1 MFAAKP
7 AVILRDFD
15 KSLQILQFFKQNVNK
30 ILRELVKFKIKMN
43 TTNANYFQKI
53 LLIFFQIHK
62 KNANVLEMHR
72 FISNFLC
79 FCAANAAVS
88 AAKWVATLHDFG
100 KNDHV
105 FESFCEILSKF
116 DTSLANRKQKKTSLL
131 QFFFQIFC

>member
-1 MFAAKP
+1 MCNFRCHFAAISDVFAAKP

-15 KSLQILQFFKQNVNK
+15 KILQIVEFFKQNVNK

-79 FCAANAAVS
+79 FCAANAVVS

-100 KNDHV
+100 K
-105 FESFCEILSKF
+105 K
-116 DTSLANRKQKKTSLL
+116 
-131 QFFFQIFC
+131 